1 MDHKLQFYN
10 VQIQKFFVNF
20 EIVTNSMN
28 CSMNNRINF
37 MCTGTAEN
45 QLWRVEEFL
54 PSTAGMRQKKKISA
68 GTADIFLDWI
78 DFVLLHFMRISRRKD
93 VRMDLLIHKSS
104 GEAVHFI
111 YTRLLYT

>member
-1 MDHKLQFYN
+1 VYIYSRFSPAETKKEN
-10 VQIQKFFVNF
+10 IR
-20 EIVTNSMN
+20 
-28 CSMNNRINF
+28 RI
-37 MCTGTAEN
+37 
-45 QLWRVEEFL
+45 
-54 PSTAGMRQKKKISA
+54 
-68 GTADIFLDWI
+68 ADIFLDWI